1 MQKTYLPYD
10 QDQLL
15 LIPPSIRE
23 WVEPGDLAH
32 LIDDVVEC
40 LDLGAIEA
48 VYEAELRGAPP
59 YHPAMMTK
67 LWLYAYAVGV
77 TSSRRLAKLVQRDV
91 GVMMLAAGNRPD
103 FRTLASLAPGARHE
117 YTAITRPRLQLRPG
131 PSLSQSLTRTGC

>member
-1 MQKTYLPYD
+1 MAMQKTYLPYD

-15 LIPPSIRE
+15 LLPPSVRE

-91 GVMMLAAGNRPD
+91 GVMMLAAGNRP
-103 FRTLASLAPGARHE
+103 TC
-117 YTAITRPRLQLRPG
+117 RPR
-131 PSLSQSLTRTGC
+131 

>member
-1 MQKTYLPYD
+1 M
-10 QDQLL
+10 
-15 LIPPSIRE
+15 
-23 WVEPGDLAH
+23 VA
-32 LIDDVVEC
+32 
-40 LDLGAIEA
+40 
-48 VYEAELRGAPP
+48 
-59 YHPAMMTK
+59 K
-67 LWLYAYAVGV
+67 LCAYAVGV